1 MIRQLGLAAAA
12 IIPYLERL
20 LSHGGAIP
28 LAVATLVTYTLVIG
42 HRRGVP
48 V

>member
-1 MIRQLGLAAAA
+1 MMRQISIAAAA
-12 IIPYLERL
+12 VVPFLERL

-28 LAVATLVTYTLVIG
+28 LAVATLVTYILVIG
-42 HRRGVP
+42 HRRGAP